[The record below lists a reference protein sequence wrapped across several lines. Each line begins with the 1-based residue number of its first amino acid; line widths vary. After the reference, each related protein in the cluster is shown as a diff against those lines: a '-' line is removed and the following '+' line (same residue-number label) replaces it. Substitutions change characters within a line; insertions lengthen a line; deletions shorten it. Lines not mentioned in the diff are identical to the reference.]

1 MPPEGKIKE
10 PLRAYGPLLKEAA
23 LVISGGCKVA
33 GGAQVVAELLK
44 KKMLIEALDSS
55 SVLTEWAT
63 SLLLLTQRLQRTIR
77 ERVDVRTSKISPR
90 RFKSRRFKRMADR

>member
-1 MPPEGKIKE
+1 MLPEGTIKK

-23 LVISGGCKVA
+23 LVINGGCKVA

-44 KKMLIEALDSS
+44 KNMLIEALDSA

-77 ERVDVRTSKISPR
+77 ERVDVRRARISDR
-90 RFKSRRFKRMADR
+90 RSESRCLSD